1 MVSFAFKKA
10 TQKLNRT
17 NNSKKIK
24 AYEQKDFT
32 FIDDASMLRLLWRG
46 ESTRGY
52 RV

>member
-1 MVSFAFKKA
+1 MNSFAFKKA

-32 FIDDASMLRLLWRG
+32 FIDDALLRLLWRG
-46 ESTRGY
+46 ESR
-52 RV
+52 